1 MKFIT
6 KLVLFTFI
14 FTLTGSYL
22 SAHKN
27 GGEHEPM
34 KKMAHADHNPKHGG
48 QFFMAP
54 DRSHHLEGVMASSTE
69 FRIYFY
75 DNHSK
80 PIPATSFEEGSK
92 VEVQRVGP
100 DGRETGTPVPLPVT
114 VDPSGSF
121 LIASV
126 PGELKLPLYFTTWL
140 MFPNQKEPELF
151 NFTFDKV
158 SDQHKHSK

>member
-6 KLVLFTFI
+6 KLLFFI
-14 FTLTGSYL
+14 FVSSLAGAIL
-22 SAHKN
+22 SAHEN
-27 GGEHEPM
+27 EGEHQA
-34 KKMAHADHNPKHGG
+34 AHADHHPKHGG

-54 DRSHHLEGVMASSTE
+54 DRFHHLEGVMARSTE

-75 DNHSK
+75 DDHTK
-80 PIPATSFEEGSK
+80 PIAATPFKEGSK
-92 VEVQRVGP
+92 VDVQRVGP